1 MAKAFKKKGNPTETV
16 PVATTIE
23 KVGDVEYGVADYNGR
38 KTYFEKDD
46 NGAFSIPS
54 QDSELNP
61 HLFPGYN
68 PKTGTIDNSNAVQS
82 ADVLTPSQEK
92 KVGKAFR
99 KEIQFNKSLAKSDQ
113 YNIGDAEMLRNDQD
127 PNNPQYASMSFVPFA
142 NNIMPGDEAFMASM
156 KDATFAQPNFNQEE
170 IDQNIGNMMRQ
181 NGWSYE
187 QAYESVYGTKPTGPV
202 AQKFLDIQSKRQEGL
217 TAGDQ
222 QAQINALAT
231 RWAPFSGQTIDLVMN
246 SGEATKQITTGTP
259 VNQTVLPTGAAF
271 GMVNGQRQLIMPS
284 ETPYNP
290 ALNRKAWAKMDTTK
304 TAQEKWGGNPP
315 LTFEAQKQYYRPNAE
330 NVFMGYGA
338 TNDVRN
344 DFRSPIIG
352 SEDYTNIKFRN
363 EYPKTWKSTPNIT
376 IPVAQ
381 SANQTVQS
389 VQNTTSNQ
397 SVTESLPEDLADYTA
412 MDWLNAGLRSNV
424 IFGKSLYF
432 NSNRPGK
439 GVQMALVPL
448 KSAAWSKGPIS
459 LSRLKYEI
467 SAGIAKPLPN
477 IPDSYEF
484 FENGRRYIYNS
495 KTQEVYDANQ
505 ASYKPSYKK

>member
-68 PKTGTIDNSNAVQS
+68 PKSGTIDNSNATS
-82 ADVLTPSQEK
+82 TPDILTPSQEK
-92 KVGKAFR
+92 KIGKAFR
-99 KEIQFNKSLAKSDQ
+99 KEIQFNKSLEKAGQ
-113 YNIGDAEMLRNDQD
+113 YNIGEQEMLRNDQD

-142 NNIMPGDEAFMASM
+142 NNVMPGDEAFLASM
-156 KDATFAQPNFNQEE
+156 RDATFAQQNFNQEE

-187 QAYESVYGTKPTGPV
+187 QAYENVYGTKPTGPV
-202 AQKFLDIQSKRQEGL
+202 AQKFLDIQSKRQQGL
-217 TAGDQ
+217 GAGNQ
-222 QAQINALAT
+222 QAQIDALVA
-231 RWAPFSGQTIDLVMN
+231 SGMSLED
-246 SGEATKQITTGTP
+246 ATKQIESRHDIYDPITGKTNLVTTNP
-259 VNQTVLPTGAAF
+259 VNSFITSSDILNNLDFHKDANNLIFKGTGVKSTGKRDAS
-271 GMVNGQRQLIMPS
+271 GKLIFEKY
-284 ETPYNP
+284 ETPISFNNGDWQNSE
-290 ALNRKAWAKMDTTK
+290 LDK
-304 TAQEKWGGNPP
+304 
-315 LTFEAQKQYYRPNAE
+315 F
-330 NVFMGYGA
+330 NVPSNY
-338 TNDVRN
+338 VRN

-397 SVTESLPEDLADYTA
+397 SVTESLPKDTPDYTA
-412 MDWLNAGLRSNV
+412 MDWLNAGLRSND
-424 IFGKSLYF
+424 IFGESLYL
-432 NSNRPGK
+432 NSNRPSKEG
-439 GVQMALVPL
+439 QMALVPL